1 MRGDY
6 PNMVESNVGLR
17 ATGSQQSCSPRLRR
31 ARNGLVAAAALTGGL
46 LMTAS
51 PAGAFSSAPLWQ
63 CRGSALY
70 ASVAGN
76 NRVEPEV
83 ANGSPNTGMGGNPDR
98 AQCVN
103 SEVGANNLATPLGL
117 PANFL
122 SAPTASATT
131 SITPEIGPSINQT
144 ITATGHVENL
154 ALNLPTGATAA
165 ALGIGV
171 ANASVTGTC
180 VNGAPKLTGT
190 SQATNITLGGTSISL
205 DDLVTGLSNLLSSL
219 GLNPIV
225 QIKVNE
231 QIATPT
237 TLTVRALHIIVLD
250 AGTGAP
256 LVDVIVAEAKGGFD
270 ADVCNKDKQF
280 TIPPGING
288 TGGGTTTIVQGV
300 AGGDHNGNIGTSKG
314 PSATCGHLTM
324 YFDRNKKH
332 SLTSIYGTRQV
343 TRGRLVSCGAHPK
356 SIVGAKI
363 DVIHVL
369 NGTRRLVKTG
379 LKSRTGGKL
388 TLILP
393 LNLTSRHIEYDYRG
407 RLDSTKVT
415 SKVTL
420 SLTVKTAGGRKL

>member
-1 MRGDY
+1 MAD
-6 PNMVESNVGLR
+6 SNAGLR
-17 ATGSQQSCSPRLRR
+17 GASAQRPLHLRLRG
-31 ARNGLVAAAALTGGL
+31 ARNGLIAAAAVTGGL
-46 LMTAS
+46 LLTSA

-83 ANGSPNTGMGGNPDR
+83 ANGSPNTGNGGNPDR

-131 SITPEIGPSINQT
+131 SITPEIGPSITQK
-144 ITATGHVENL
+144 ISATGHVENL
-154 ALNLPTGATAA
+154 QLQLPAGATV
-165 ALGIGV
+165 ALGVAV
-171 ANASVTGTC
+171 ANANVTGSC
-180 VNGAPKLTGT
+180 VNGAPKLVGT
-190 SQATNITLGGTSISL
+190 SQATGITLGGNTITL
-205 DDLVTGLSNLLSSL
+205 DDLVTGIGNLLHSL
-219 GLNPIV
+219 GLDPIV
-225 QIKVNE
+225 TVKVNE

-237 TLTVRALHIIVLD
+237 SLTVRALHITIVNAAD
-250 AGTGAP
+250 QSP
-256 LVDVIVAEAKGGFD
+256 LVDVIVAEAKGAFD
-270 ADVCNKDKQF
+270 KDVCNPADQF
-280 TIPPGING
+280 NIPPGIMGNGGNTTVVNG
-288 TGGGTTTIVQGV
+288 TNGT
-300 AGGDHNGNIGTSKG
+300 DHNGNIGSANG
-314 PSATCGHLTM
+314 PKATCGHLTM

-332 SLTSIYGTRQV
+332 TLTSIYGTRQV
-343 TRGRLVSCGAHPK
+343 TRGRIISCGAHPK

-363 DVIHVL
+363 DVIHVI
-369 NGTRRLVKTG
+369 NGKRHLVKTG

-393 LNLTSRHIEYDYRG
+393 LNLTSRNIEYEYRG
-407 RLDSTKVT
+407 RLDSPKVT

-420 SLTVKTAGGRKL
+420 GLTVKTKSGKKL